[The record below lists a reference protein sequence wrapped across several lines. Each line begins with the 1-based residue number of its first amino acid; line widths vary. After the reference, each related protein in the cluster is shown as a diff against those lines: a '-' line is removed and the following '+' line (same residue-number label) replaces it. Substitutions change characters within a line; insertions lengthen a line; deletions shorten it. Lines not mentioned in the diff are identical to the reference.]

1 MCGTTCYSSV
11 EAEEAEHA
19 VLKLSFT
26 YPSQGMGFCLGL
38 VLLLVITLPLSSMPV
53 VCAGTKSP
61 VARIVDVQSPSH
73 IRPGEDFSV
82 TVAVEYSDAHST
94 DIAIIDAATGF
105 VLASKDLFTPM
116 PAGTTVFTFHLSGP
130 NQPGVWELLT
140 TVRTWW
146 YNGWYSNQNGGTFR
160 FNIEVV
166 RPTTGTLSIRSNLPS
181 AVVTVDNDLYKVPQ
195 EGLYLQ
201 TERGLHT
208 IAAKSP
214 LVLDNGTRTVFDHW
228 SDGVHSSQRQMYVA
242 DRLDLS
248 AVYVTEFYLLV
259 RSNLGETLGSGW
271 YVAGTN
277 ATFAVLRLGSTTRSP
292 TDSGVDYEFSHWSGD
307 SESTSSVSWVMMDR
321 PKTVSA
327 NWSEDASARSK
338 SQIVS
343 ISLVFLLCSGILA
356 AIGVILRRLS
366 AVKSHDGFPRS
377 GRALRKL
384 MPMLVLLMMIVGSST
399 VQDTYASNP
408 FQPESIAIGDA
419 VWYRWSVAASDTCLL
434 WLGGGIAEHSSL
446 TVNPYEY
453 ESYNTVRFIQDLANY
468 YDVLALK
475 KGTVSS
481 VDTTL
486 NRTMFVEPYP
496 GRTNFIKSIRAWAKI
511 QGYAHLY
518 IVGYS
523 VGALAAAKELVL
535 ANPEDWAS
543 PDGLVLITPQIPQ
556 DVSTKASTL
565 RASLLVLYGEGMPE
579 EFISSG
585 ERFFQNAP
593 EDGWRGAFWYHKEYH
608 VISDVQHEVWTNWE
622 SGDYDGRA
630 ALLTTKFIETSKSLQ
645 FENEKEHISRIAT
658 NLTNDTESTGQV
670 NIHMRYIVSP
680 DRVRAGQAFKTT
692 TNLQFKLSSN
702 FTIAVVAFDIGKG
715 SIESVSIKR
724 LYGNGEAQFTNIIL
738 ANGTSSRLHFALI
751 SLIRLEDGWVLLKDG
766 VKRFLTEVTDSVTLT
781 VVLGYPSR
789 EVELDGNRYL
799 TGADGRFTANV
810 TRGEHTI
817 SVPPVI
823 ELGNTS
829 RAVFLQWN
837 ETISSPTLTLRL
849 SGDAS
854 LLAIY
859 LRQYYLSVR
868 SLFGHTTGTGWHDEN
883 EIVTF
888 QVTPPVVLDE
898 RTHFFAG
905 WSGDSSDPSP
915 ASRIHMNGPKSISAL
930 WEDAG
935 SGDQNDS
942 VFQQQIFLA
951 LTCAMLVAS
960 VVFVG
965 GSFQL
970 YRRQPQRRKSI
981 PRKSQ
986 QNVVLTAWLLPDHV
1000 GSISCRCPRTVT
1012 KRTAS

>member
-1 MCGTTCYSSV
+1 
-11 EAEEAEHA
+11 

-26 YPSQGMGFCLGL
+26 CPGQATSFCLGL
-38 VLLLVITLPLSSMPV
+38 ALLIIMFSLSAIPMI
-53 VCAGTKSP
+53 CAGTQSP
-61 VARIVDVQSPSH
+61 VARIVGVQSPSH
-73 IRPGEDFSV
+73 IRPGEDF
-82 TVAVEYSDAHST
+82 TIAVAVEYSDAHST
-94 DIAIIDAATGF
+94 DIAIMDATTGF
-105 VLASKDLFTPM
+105 VLASIDLFTSM
-116 PAGTTVFTFHLSGP
+116 PAGNTTFTFRLSGRS
-130 NQPGVWELLT
+130 QPGVWELLT

-146 YNGWYSNQNGGTFR
+146 HNGWYSYQNGGTFH
-160 FNIEVV
+160 FDIEVV
-166 RPTTGTLSIRSNLPS
+166 RPTTGTLSIRSNLPL
-181 AVVTVDNDLYKVPQ
+181 AVVTVDNDPYKVPL
-195 EGLYLQ
+195 EGLYVQ

-214 LVLDNGTRTVFDHW
+214 LVLDNGTQAVFDHW

-277 ATFAVLRLGSTTRSP
+277 ATFATMRPTSTSRSP
-292 TDSGVDYEFSHWSGD
+292 TDYGVHYVFSHWSGD
-307 SESTSSVSWVMMDR
+307 SESTSPVSWVVMDR

-327 NWSEDASARSK
+327 NWLENASARLK
-338 SQIVS
+338 SQIAS

-366 AVKSHDGFPRS
+366 AAKSHDGFSRS
-377 GRALRKL
+377 GRALGKF

-399 VQDTYASNP
+399 LQNTYASNP

-419 VWYRWSVAASDTCLL
+419 VWYRWNIAASDTCLL
-434 WLGGGIAEHSSL
+434 WLGGGIVEHSSL

-453 ESYNTVRFIQDLANY
+453 ESYNTVHFIQDLANY

-518 IVGYS
+518 VVGYS
-523 VGALAAAKELVL
+523 VGALAAVRELVL
-535 ANPEDWAS
+535 ASPGDWIS

-556 DVSTKASTL
+556 DVSFKASTL
-565 RASLLVLYGEGMPE
+565 QASLLVLYGEGMPR

-585 ERFFQNAP
+585 ESFFQNTP
-593 EDGWRGAFWYHKEYH
+593 EDGWRGSFWYHKEYH
-608 VISDVQHEVWTNWE
+608 VISHVQHEVWTDWE

-645 FENEKEHISRIAT
+645 FENEKERISRIVT

-670 NIHMRYIVSP
+670 DVRMRYIVSP
-680 DRVRAGQAFKTT
+680 NRVRAGQAFKTT
-692 TNLQFKLSSN
+692 ATLQFNLSSN

-724 LYGNGEAQFTNIIL
+724 LYGNGEAQFTNTIL
-738 ANGTSSRLHFALI
+738 ANGTSGRLHFALI
-751 SLIRLEDGWVLLKDG
+751 SLIRLEDDWALLRDG
-766 VKRFLTEVTDSVTLT
+766 VKEFFTEVTDSVTLT
-781 VVLGYPSR
+781 VALGYPSR

-837 ETISSPTLTLRL
+837 ETISSPTLTLVL
-849 SGDAS
+849 SGDAF

-868 SLFGHTTGTGWHDEN
+868 SPFGQTSGTGWHDEN
-883 EIVTF
+883 EIVMF
-888 QVTPPVVLDE
+888 QVTPPVILDE
-898 RTHFFAG
+898 RTHLFAG
-905 WSGDSSDPSP
+905 WSGDSSDSSP
-915 ASRIHMNGPKSISAL
+915 VSRIYMDGPRSISAL
-930 WEDAG
+930 WRDTEF
-935 SGDQNDS
+935 GDQNDS
-942 VFQQQIFLA
+942 TFQPLIFLA
-951 LTCAMLVAS
+951 LSCAMLIAAS
-960 VVFVG
+960 VFVG
-965 GSFQL
+965 KSFQF
-970 YRRQPQRRKSI
+970 YRHQLQREGMRRMAKLD
-981 PRKSQ
+981 R
-986 QNVVLTAWLLPDHV
+986 
-1000 GSISCRCPRTVT
+1000 GS
-1012 KRTAS
+1012 